1 MSTLFYNANLL
12 MTGEEYSQGN
22 ALEVED
28 GIITWIGTINPFQKL
43 NDNMENINLNGA
55 YVLPGFLD
63 FESHSYFAEF
73 FNAVKN
79 KGYECFQDDWLDDS
93 VEVLKDKGIT
103 SLFLSVHY
111 SMKFFANM
119 HCIRSIKAGK
129 TIYDMDEEG
138 ENELFNLLM
147 NQTF

>member
-1 MSTLFYNANLL
+1 

-73 FNAVKN
+73 FNAV
-79 KGYECFQDDWLDDS
+79 S
-93 VEVLKDKGIT
+93 VVSKSFAISFILSEST
-103 SLFLSVHY
+103 SLKRKAPFRLPSI
-111 SMKFFANM
+111 SFA
-119 HCIRSIKAGK
+119 
-129 TIYDMDEEG
+129 
-138 ENELFNLLM
+138 
-147 NQTF
+147 